1 MDPARL
7 RSFGFWIEESAV
19 LAGGTQFWIVDLSP
33 RNVIT
38 VSRYPRFIQ
47 RVAIIDETPR
57 RSLKL
62 FLNFFEF
69 RFQHAGKIVAGIKR
83 AGTTL

>member
-38 VSRYPRFIQ
+38 VSRYPRFI
-47 RVAIIDETPR
+47 R
-57 RSLKL
+57 RGEL
-62 FLNFFEF
+62 
-69 RFQHAGKIVAGIKR
+69 
-83 AGTTL
+83 TLASIQNPKSSATESTAPSR